1 MTEVAPDV
9 TFLIEQLNQRVL
21 QLEQRIAT
29 LEAARQSSQ
38 AKATATS
45 PSLQPLKLS
54 AARKDARLTERPAGA
69 VPVLGKAVLAVA
81 GAYLLRAV
89 AESSLMPRTLVLV
102 VAILYAYGWLVW
114 AARLSSQRFASAA
127 YAITSAL
134 ILSPLLWESTVR
146 FQALS
151 PAVSGLML
159 AVFVV
164 LSFVVS
170 WRRQLQ
176 LIPWIA
182 MLMAVVT
189 ALALIVETREFVP
202 LIAALLFIALAA
214 ELAACLGRDFQARMA
229 AAVACDFALALLVL
243 IVASPEGIG
252 QGFHPAG
259 TAALIALCA
268 GLLAIY
274 GGSIG
279 IRALG
284 RRQRITIFEIVQS
297 VLAFVISAV
306 GLLIATHGAAA
317 PALGVFYLALAL
329 VCYWGTLSRFLDQ
342 LYSRNRRVFANWA
355 GVLLIVGSFLLLPAN
370 FAIAFLSLGA
380 IISAV
385 WYARSGKISLGLHAS
400 LFLLAAAAVS
410 PLPAYLLKALASV
423 VPGAP
428 PWTVWIVAASSALC
442 YLIGSRRLEEKRS
455 RRALWLVPALLF
467 SFTAAALL
475 DVAVVGL
482 AYGPL
487 GLSPSRLSVVRT
499 IVNCAL
505 ALGLG
510 YLSLRF
516 NRVELRWVAYIALAF
531 GTLKL
536 LFEDLRFGNPAS
548 LVLSLLFYGL
558 VLILLPRMTRRR
570 ETDAEAEAAE
580 ETEGPAS
587 VEAGK

>member
-1 MTEVAPDV
+1 MTEVAHDV
-9 TFLIEQLNQRVL
+9 TFLIEQLNERVL

-45 PSLQPLKLS
+45 PALEPPKPL
-54 AARKDARLTERPAGA
+54 ATRKDARSTERPAGA
-69 VPVLGKAVLAVA
+69 VPVLGKAVLAMA

-89 AESSLMPRTLVLV
+89 AESGLMPRTLVLI

-127 YAITSAL
+127 YAITCAL

-164 LSFVVS
+164 LSFVIS

-202 LIAALLFIALAA
+202 LITALLFIALAA
-214 ELAACLGRDFQARMA
+214 ELAACLGRDFKARMA
-229 AAVACDFALALLVL
+229 AALACDFALALLL
-243 IVASPEGIG
+243 LMVASPEGIG

-279 IRALG
+279 IRVLG
-284 RRQRITIFEIVQS
+284 LRQRIIIFEIVQS

-306 GLLIATHGAAA
+306 GLILATHGAAA
-317 PALGVFYLALAL
+317 PVLGVLYLVLAL

-342 LYSRNRRVFANWA
+342 QHSRNRRVFANWA
-355 GVLLIVGSFLLLPAN
+355 GALLIVGSFLLLPAD
-370 FAIAFLSLGA
+370 FAISFLSIGA
-380 IISAV
+380 IVSTV

-410 PLPAYLLKALASV
+410 PLPAYLLKALASA

-428 PWTVWIVAASSALC
+428 SWTVWIVAASSALC
-442 YLIGSRRLEEKRS
+442 YLIGSRRPEEKRS

-570 ETDAEAEAAE
+570 ETEAEAEAAE
-580 ETEGPAS
+580 ETEEPAS

>member
-1 MTEVAPDV
+1 MTEVTHDLASLV
-9 TFLIEQLNQRVL
+9 EHLNDRVME
-21 QLEQRIAT
+21 LEQRVSS
-29 LEAARQSSQ
+29 LEAARQ
-38 AKATATS
+38 ATPPKVAT
-45 PSLQPLKLS
+45 PRPALEGLKPS
-54 AARKDARLTERPAGA
+54 AARKGPRPAERPAGA
-69 VPVLGKAVLAVA
+69 IPVLGKAVLAMA

-89 AESSLMPRTLVLV
+89 AESSLMPRTLVLI

-114 AARLSSQRFASAA
+114 AARLSSQRFASAT

-151 PAVSGLML
+151 PAVAGLML
-159 AVFVV
+159 AAFVV
-164 LSFVVS
+164 LSFVIS

-182 MLMAVVT
+182 ILMAVVT

-202 LIAALLFIALAA
+202 LISALLFIAMAA
-214 ELAACLGRDFQARMA
+214 ELAACLGREFKARTA
-229 AAVACDFALALLVL
+229 AAVACDFALALLL
-243 IVASPEGIG
+243 LMVASPEGIG
-252 QGFHPAG
+252 QGFHPASS
-259 TAALIALCA
+259 AALIALSA

-279 IRALG
+279 IRVLG
-284 RRQRITIFEIVQS
+284 RRQRITIFEVVQS
-297 VLAFVISAV
+297 VLAFVISTV
-306 GLLIATHGAAA
+306 GLLLATHGAVA
-317 PALGVFYLALAL
+317 PVLGVLYLALAL

-342 LYSRNRRVFANWA
+342 QYNRNRRVFANWA
-355 GVLLIVGSFLLLPAN
+355 GALLIVGSFLLLPAN
-370 FAIAFLSLGA
+370 FAIAFLSLGT

-428 PWTVWIVAASSALC
+428 SWTVWIVAASSAFC

-482 AYGPL
+482 AYGHL

-516 NRVELRWVAYIALAF
+516 NRVELRWVAYIALVF

-570 ETDAEAEAAE
+570 DAELETTAESE
-580 ETEGPAS
+580 DPTPVETAR
-587 VEAGK
+587 